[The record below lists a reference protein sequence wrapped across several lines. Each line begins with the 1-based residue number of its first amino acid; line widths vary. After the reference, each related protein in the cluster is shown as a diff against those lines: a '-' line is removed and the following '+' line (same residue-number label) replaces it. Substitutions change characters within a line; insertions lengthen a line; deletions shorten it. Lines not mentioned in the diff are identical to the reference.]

1 MNIFK
6 WFRKSPELRDSDALR
21 LAALKALAAPEVSQQ
36 SLDQQR
42 FIVVDLETSGL
53 NTLKDKILSIGAV
66 TIENS
71 SIALGDQ
78 FSCTLRRANH
88 AVSESVLIHQIPPSE
103 VAAGMRPEKAL
114 LNFMDYVGSS
124 PLLAFHAA
132 FDQRMLVREMDDAFA
147 YNLRHHFYDVAEIA
161 QLLYPENTMRNPG
174 LDDWVSF
181 FGLQVLQRHNA
192 SADAMVT
199 AELMLILMKRAAQ
212 KGIANVEDL
221 DISLKNWRRRQQS
234 VL

>member
-1 MNIFK
+1 MKILK
-6 WFRKSPELRDSDALR
+6 WFRRAPQLREKEVLR
-21 LAALKALAAPEVSQQ
+21 LAALAAPEVSTQPLQ
-36 SLDQQR
+36 QQR
-42 FIVVDLETSGL
+42 FVVVDLETSGL

-71 SIALGDQ
+71 AISLGEQ

-103 VAAGMRPEKAL
+103 VAAGVRPEKAL
-114 LNFMDYVGSS
+114 LSFMEYVGGS
-124 PLLAFHAA
+124 PLLAFHAN
-132 FDQRMLVREMDDAFA
+132 FDQRMLVREMDDAFS
-147 YNLRHHFYDVAEIA
+147 YDLHHAFYDVAEIA
-161 QLLYPENTMRNPG
+161 PLLYPDHCMRNPG

-199 AELMLILMKRAAQ
+199 AELMLILLRRAQ
-212 KGIANVEDL
+212 DLGITSLEQL
-221 DISLKNWRRRQQS
+221 DVSLRNWRRRQQP
-234 VL
+234 LL

>member
-1 MNIFK
+1 MKILK
-6 WFRKSPELRDSDALR
+6 WFRKSPALRESDALR
-21 LAALKALAAPEVSQQ
+21 LAALAAPIPGQQ
-36 SLDQQR
+36 PLDQQR
-42 FIVVDLETSGL
+42 FVVVDLETSGL

-71 SIALGDQ
+71 AIALGNQ

-114 LNFMDYVGSS
+114 LNFMEYVGSS
-124 PLLAFHAA
+124 PLLAYHAS
-132 FDQRMLVREMDDAFA
+132 FDQRMLVREMNDAFA
-147 YNLRHHFYDVAEIA
+147 YHLRHPFYDVAEIV
-161 QLLYPENTMRNPG
+161 QLLYPEHNMRNPG

-199 AELMLILMKRAAQ
+199 AELMLILLKRAERQ
-212 KGIANVEDL
+212 GLKTLEDL
-221 DISLKNWRRRQQS
+221 DMSLQNWRRRQQNT
-234 VL
+234 L

>member
-6 WFRKSPELRDSDALR
+6 WFRKAPELREVDVLR
-21 LAALKALAAPEVSQQ
+21 LAAIMPAEVCEQPLS
-36 SLDQQR
+36 QQR
-42 FIVVDLETSGL
+42 FVVVDLETSGL

-71 SIALGDQ
+71 AIALGKQ

-88 AVSESVLIHQIPPSE
+88 AISESILIHQISPSE

-114 LNFMDYVGSS
+114 LNFMEYVGSS
-124 PLLAFHAA
+124 PLLAFHAS

-147 YNLRHHFYDVAEIA
+147 YNLRHQFFDVAEIA

-181 FGLQVLQRHNA
+181 FNLQVLQRHNA

-199 AELMLILMKRAAQ
+199 AELMLILIKRAEQ
-212 KGIANVEDL
+212 KGIANVQEL
-221 DISLKNWRRRQQS
+221 DISLQNWRRRQQN

>member
-1 MNIFK
+1 MKILK
-6 WFRKSPELRDSDALR
+6 WFRRAPQLREKEVLR
-21 LAALKALAAPEVSQQ
+21 LAALAAPEVSTQPLQ
-36 SLDQQR
+36 QQR
-42 FIVVDLETSGL
+42 FVVVDLETSGL

-71 SIALGDQ
+71 AISLGDQ

-103 VAAGMRPEKAL
+103 VAAGVRPEKAL
-114 LNFMDYVGSS
+114 LSFMEYVGGS
-124 PLLAFHAA
+124 PLLAFHAN
-132 FDQRMLVREMDDAFA
+132 FDQRMLVREMDDAFS
-147 YNLRHHFYDVAEIA
+147 YDLHHAFYDVAEIA
-161 QLLYPENTMRNPG
+161 PLLYPDHCMRNPG

-199 AELMLILMKRAAQ
+199 AELMLILLRRAQ
-212 KGIANVEDL
+212 DQGITSLEQL
-221 DISLKNWRRRQQS
+221 DVSLRNWRRRQQPM
-234 VL
+234 L

>member
-1 MNIFK
+1 MSFFK
-6 WFRKSPELRDSDALR
+6 WFRKAPELRESDAVR
-21 LAALKALAAPEVSQQ
+21 LAALAAPEVSE
-36 SLDQQR
+36 LPLHQQR
-42 FIVVDLETSGL
+42 FVVVDLETSGL

-71 SIALGDQ
+71 AIALGNQ
-78 FSCTLRRANH
+78 FSCTLRRAGH
-88 AVSESVLIHQIPPSE
+88 AVSESVLIHQISPSE
-103 VAAGMRPEKAL
+103 VAAGIRPEKAL
-114 LNFMDYVGSS
+114 LSFMEYVGSS
-124 PLLAFHAA
+124 PLLAFHAS

-161 QLLYPENTMRNPG
+161 QLLYPEHNMRNPG

-199 AELMLILMKRAAQ
+199 AELMLILMKRAEQ
-212 KGIANVEDL
+212 RGINDVQTL
-221 DISLKNWRRRQQS
+221 SVSLQNWRRRQQNY
-234 VL
+234 

>member
-6 WFRKSPELRDSDALR
+6 WFRKAPELREVDVLR
-21 LAALKALAAPEVSQQ
+21 LAAIIPAEVCEQPLS
-36 SLDQQR
+36 QQR
-42 FIVVDLETSGL
+42 FVVVDLETSGL

-71 SIALGDQ
+71 AIALGKQ

-88 AVSESVLIHQIPPSE
+88 AISESILIHQISPSE

-114 LNFMDYVGSS
+114 LNFMEYVGSS
-124 PLLAFHAA
+124 PLLAFHAS

-147 YNLRHHFYDVAEIA
+147 YNLRHQFFDVAEIA

-181 FGLQVLQRHNA
+181 FNLQVLQRHNA

-199 AELMLILMKRAAQ
+199 AELMLILIKRAEQ
-212 KGIANVEDL
+212 KGIANVQEL
-221 DISLKNWRRRQQS
+221 DISLQNWRRRQQN

>member
-1 MNIFK
+1 M
-6 WFRKSPELRDSDALR
+6 
-21 LAALKALAAPEVSQQ
+21 
-36 SLDQQR
+36 
-42 FIVVDLETSGL
+42 
-53 NTLKDKILSIGAV
+53 
-66 TIENS
+66 
-71 SIALGDQ
+71 
-78 FSCTLRRANH
+78 
-88 AVSESVLIHQIPPSE
+88 LIHQIPPSE

-161 QLLYPENTMRNPG
+161 QLLYPEHTMRNPG
-174 LDDWVSF
+174 LDDWVRF

-199 AELMLILMKRAAQ
+199 AELMLILIKRAAK
-212 KGIANVEDL
+212 KGITNVEDL
-221 DISLKNWRRRQQS
+221 DISLKNWRRRQQN